1 MDWGCFCRWMW
12 QCTSQKYVQFRVRYF
27 SSLWLYIPVWDEN
40 TSFCFF
46 ILKLIEKFWM
56 NPQYFVKLTDPDET
70 DDVDTCTLIV
80 SLMQKFR
87 RKMRTQMKTVQY
99 LNLAIGFKIYKVRI
113 TKIQILN
120 RNQLDLEQ
128 GILMWFLENQYI
140 CFMTQVSRRKF
151 RQSSFFESHLTGFAL
166 TSFDSFWLN
175 SSFLNLIPFNLL
187 YTYLILR
194 IKMLLQFQNKNEP
207 NHWPKANQSK

>member
-1 MDWGCFCRWMW
+1 MKDF
-12 QCTSQKYVQFRVRYF
+12 F
-27 SSLWLYIPVWDEN
+27 
-40 TSFCFF
+40 FF

-87 RKMRTQMKTVQY
+87 RKIRTQMKTVQY

-113 TKIQILN
+113 TKILILN

-128 GILMWFLENQYI
+128 GILM
-140 CFMTQVSRRKF
+140 
-151 RQSSFFESHLTGFAL
+151 
-166 TSFDSFWLN
+166 
-175 SSFLNLIPFNLL
+175 
-187 YTYLILR
+187 
-194 IKMLLQFQNKNEP
+194 
-207 NHWPKANQSK
+207 

>member
-1 MDWGCFCRWMW
+1 MYDFTFVTSPVCGCR
-12 QCTSQKYVQFRVRYF
+12 SQYQMKIFDFV
-27 SSLWLYIPVWDEN
+27 
-40 TSFCFF
+40 F

-113 TKIQILN
+113 
-120 RNQLDLEQ
+120 R
-128 GILMWFLENQYI
+128 G
-140 CFMTQVSRRKF
+140 
-151 RQSSFFESHLTGFAL
+151 H
-166 TSFDSFWLN
+166 
-175 SSFLNLIPFNLL
+175 
-187 YTYLILR
+187 
-194 IKMLLQFQNKNEP
+194 
-207 NHWPKANQSK
+207 